1 LKFLCITCNR
11 RNVLYASRQ
20 ILKDENSR
28 DTYNRFGAGSLEFDP
43 RLDEIMLFVDIGT
56 VYLFW
61 AVVMYIFTIPVGSR
75 ASRTWIAMVGVSVV
89 VVHFLFTIGEV
100 SLPELLKTTP
110 MLATLTEHECIL
122 LLNSILPVVIVTL
135 VFLAESM
142 YFDLNRYTLL
152 FLEKSV
158 NRNKV
163 RHGYIDISFMSHII
177 LFIRSFL
184 HRNSKACWNIC
195 ASWLT
200 NALQM
205 SR

>member
-1 LKFLCITCNR
+1 M
-11 RNVLYASRQ
+11 
-20 ILKDENSR
+20 
-28 DTYNRFGAGSLEFDP
+28 EFDP

-142 YFDLNRYTLL
+142 YFDLNRYTLM

-163 RHGYIDISFMSHII
+163 RHGYIYISFMSHII